1 MIVYE
6 NGDSFVM
13 ISQHDHALLSGQF
26 ARGLKEAYWPNL
38 LAHEDVLLA
47 IKEHDR
53 GWIPLDEVPFWNDRR
68 QAPYSF
74 LDFPLATKLTFYQK
88 GIEEIGSQTSYGA
101 YLCSKHYQSFFN
113 GANSNQAISFY
124 NSEESRQINLRET
137 FEIPESLLTFHFQL
151 LQFCDDLSL
160 YACFQEPGVSKEDE
174 ISWYRNGFPQPF
186 YFLKN
191 DEKVMAHWLTQ
202 DRIGI
207 SHPLFN
213 KEQSFEVQIK
223 RVSKADISTE
233 GIANAYQSTPFETRS
248 FYFQHQVSIK

>member
-1 MIVYE
+1 
-6 NGDSFVM
+6 M

-26 ARGLKEAYWPNL
+26 ARELKESYWPDM
-38 LAHEDVLLA
+38 LAYEDVLLA

-88 GIEEIGSQTSYGA
+88 GIEEIGRQTSYGA

-113 GANSNQAISFY
+113 GANSNLAKSFY
-124 NSEESRQINLRET
+124 SAEENRQLNLQKT
-137 FEIPESLLTFHFQL
+137 FDIPESLLTFHFQL

-160 YACFQEPGVSKEDE
+160 YACFQEPGVSKDDE
-174 ISWYRNGFPQPF
+174 ISWYKNGFPQSF
-186 YFLKN
+186 YFLQY
-191 DEKVMAHWLTQ
+191 DEKVMAYWHNQ
-202 DRIGI
+202 DSIRM

-213 KEQSFEVQIK
+213 KDKSFEVQIK
-223 RVSKADISTE
+223 RVSKENISTE
-233 GIANAYQSTPFETRS
+233 GIAKAYQSTSFETRS
-248 FYFQHQVSIK
+248 FFFQD